1 MGDNATIIKA
11 DKDHCCAIWKN
22 ILIFVWRGATK
33 PEIVDEHRRY
43 VENHVAK
50 ARGPL
55 SIFVITEPQ
64 VEIPDS
70 VTREK
75 LAALMLAAAPVGR
88 GAALVYEGSGFRGAA
103 VRGIA
108 TVLNALA
115 RQPYPYKSFG
125 TVEEGANWL
134 VPVHSDGKA
143 PMRAAD
149 LVAAVLPLRSATSM
163 PSVA

>member
-1 MGDNATIIKA
+1 MGENASILKA
-11 DKDHCCAIWKN
+11 DKDHCCAMWRN
-22 ILIFVWRGATK
+22 IMIFVWRGATK
-33 PEIVDEHRRY
+33 ADTVDEHRRY
-43 VENHVAK
+43 VDNHIAK

-55 SIFVITEPQ
+55 SIFVVTEPQ

-70 VTREK
+70 ATREK
-75 LAALMLAAAPVGR
+75 LAALLQAAAPVGR
-88 GAALVYEGSGFRGAA
+88 GAALVYEGAGFRGAA

-108 TVLNALA
+108 TALNALA

-134 VPVHSDGKA
+134 VPIHADAKSG

-149 LVAAVLPLRSATSM
+149 LVGVVAPLRTITSM
-163 PSVA
+163 PAL